1 MSKYLKKD
9 LVAMVREAK
18 KNSKTCACYS
28 KMKKDQLLNH
38 AIEIGLIEGEVKEP
52 DDERKKNLKELE
64 RKVRE
69 IVFSSL
75 IGNKKEFILRRVSRA
90 LLMKDEDLSDEII
103 SKLVLDYNKLTTYVQ
118 A

>member
-1 MSKYLKKD
+1 MSKYLKRD
-9 LVAMVREAK
+9 LVEMVRQAK
-18 KNSKTCACYS
+18 RENKTCACYS

-52 DDERKKNLKELE
+52 DDLRKRNLKELE

-69 IVFSSL
+69 MVFSSV
-75 IGNKKEFILRRVSRA
+75 IGNKKKSSFLRRVSRV
-90 LLMKDEDLSDEII
+90 LLMKDGDLSDEIM
-103 SKLVLDYNKLTTYVQ
+103 SKLVIDYNKLTSY